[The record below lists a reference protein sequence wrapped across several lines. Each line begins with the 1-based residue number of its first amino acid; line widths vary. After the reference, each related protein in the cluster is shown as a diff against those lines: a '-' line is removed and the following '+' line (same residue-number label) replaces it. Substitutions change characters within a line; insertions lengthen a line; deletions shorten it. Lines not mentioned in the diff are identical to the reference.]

1 MLSGVLDNDSND
13 AEKLKNVFVFCCI
26 HRACFPAS
34 VGLANRFFMAQ
45 LSLCVNGRGKTGR
58 KSFILKKNRVSVLF
72 NGRLPCQLCFLD
84 NDELDMLTFLSF
96 YIHIISQNDRI
107 MKLLGHCVTFDAVK
121 IKFII

>member
-1 MLSGVLDNDSND
+1 MAGG
-13 AEKLKNVFVFCCI
+13 KLAGNLLFK
-26 HRACFPAS
+26 
-34 VGLANRFFMAQ
+34 
-45 LSLCVNGRGKTGR
+45 
-58 KSFILKKNRVSVLF
+58 KKNRVSVLF

>member
-1 MLSGVLDNDSND
+1 
-13 AEKLKNVFVFCCI
+13 
-26 HRACFPAS
+26 
-34 VGLANRFFMAQ
+34 MAQ